1 MAQKPKDVFTNLEA
15 FARVKVDRHVMTAF
29 LGECDTKTLDAY
41 VRRGIVKKAGV
52 GRYPLLDTC
61 QAVFKRLQEMAA
73 GRLGKDE
80 NVDAARANADLK
92 DAQRKLVEAR
102 LEQLSG
108 SLISLPEIEQAWA
121 EIALNVKQMFLALP
135 TRARFTMPHLTGED
149 QDALDGL
156 VRDMLTEV
164 AFVTDK
170 PRLPADQG
178 GEGTA
183 EEQLPDAD

>member
-1 MAQKPKDVFTNLEA
+1 MPPSPKNVFTNPEA
-15 FARVKVDRHVMTAF
+15 FARVVVDRHVMCLF
-29 LGECDTKTLDAY
+29 LGNCDTKTLDNY
-41 VRRGIVKKAGV
+41 VKRGICKKAGT
-52 GRYPLLDTC
+52 GRFPLLDNC

-80 NVDAARANADLK
+80 NVDAARANAELK

-121 EIALNVKQMFLALP
+121 EIALNVKQMLLALP
-135 TRARFTMPHLTGED
+135 ARARFQLPHLTGED
-149 QDALDGL
+149 QDKLDEL

-164 AFVTDK
+164 AFVTDP
-170 PRLPADQG
+170 PRLPADSK
-178 GEGTA
+178 A
-183 EEQLPDAD
+183 ADDLPAD